1 MLVDFSVMLKLFL
14 KHKLALSLIFIG
26 ALSWSLTMIK
36 SNLPTAF
43 DGVGFW
49 GANGHDGVWHIA
61 LAQSLARGSLDMPVF
76 TGHSL
81 MNYHIGFDLLLAL
94 FHSLTR
100 ISIPT
105 LYFQIFPPIIAV
117 ALGVVTYLFVFNW
130 KKDRVAALWSV
141 FFVYFGGSL
150 GWIVTLFRGQG
161 FGGESMFWSQQGI
174 STLINPPFA
183 LSLCLLLLAILTVMR
198 YQASKRKILLLIS
211 ILLFGSLITI
221 KSYLGILTLVS
232 LGIVSVF
239 SLLKD
244 RQQAKYWMLVTVG
257 SLVFSTLLFL
267 PLNRLSTGLLVF
279 KPFWFLETMLG
290 LSDRLNWPRAYEAIM
305 NWRSGGVWIKAVPG
319 MIAALVIFLVG
330 NLGTRVLSLV
340 SGLSLA
346 KKTKAIEWQDILLV
360 SIATGGVLAPTLFL
374 QQGTP
379 WNTIQFFYYTL
390 FVSSLYAGIS
400 VSQLLRKASHTT
412 KLAVGTGI
420 VLLTIPTTLSTLSTV
435 YLPGRPPA
443 KISVLESEALRFLAS
458 QPTGVVLTYP
468 YDEIAA
474 REAVINPPRPL
485 YLYDSTAFVSA
496 FSNKPVF
503 LEDQVNLTIMGYE
516 WKSRRDQVEAF
527 LKSNDQKYVQEFLY
541 NNHIVYIYW
550 HKGERAVLG
559 DKQLGLTRIFENKE
573 VDIYKVNR
581 LSVEVF
587 ASSNN

>member
-1 MLVDFSVMLKLFL
+1 MIFLPMLKQLA
-14 KHKLALSLIFIG
+14 KQKVALSLIFIG

-61 LAQSLARGSLDMPVF
+61 LAQSLSRGRLDMPVF
-76 TGHSL
+76 AGQPL

-94 FHSLTR
+94 IHTITR
-100 ISIPT
+100 IPIPT
-105 LYFQIFPPIIAV
+105 LYFQIVPPLIALL
-117 ALGVVTYLFVFNW
+117 LGVVTYQFVFNW
-130 KKDRVAALWSV
+130 KKDGVAALWSV
-141 FFVYFGGSL
+141 FFVYFGGSF
-150 GWIVTLFRGQG
+150 GWIITFFRGQG

-183 LSLCLLLLAILTVMR
+183 LSLCFLLLGILIVMR
-198 YQASKRKILLLIS
+198 YQETKRKILLFIS
-211 ILLFGSLITI
+211 VVLFGSLITI
-221 KSYLGILTLVS
+221 KSYLGILALVS
-232 LGIVSVF
+232 LIIVTLFVLLRERPQLKMWVF
-239 SLLKD
+239 ISI
-244 RQQAKYWMLVTVG
+244 G
-257 SLVFSTLLFL
+257 SILFSTFLFL

-305 NWRSGGVWIKAVPG
+305 NWRSGGIWIKAVPG
-319 MIAALVIFLVG
+319 MSAALVIFLVG
-330 NLGTRVLSLV
+330 NLGTRVLSFI
-340 SGLSLA
+340 GGFSLIR
-346 KKTKAIEWQDILLV
+346 KPKMIEWIDVLLV
-360 SIATGGVLAPTLFL
+360 SIAIGGVLAPTFFL

-390 FVSSLYAGIS
+390 FVSSLYAGVS
-400 VSQLLRKASHTT
+400 VSQLVRKMSSNT
-412 KLAVGTGI
+412 KTAIGLVVI
-420 VLLTIPTTLSTLSTV
+420 LLTVPTTLSTLATV

-443 KISVLESEALRFLAS
+443 KISVLESEALSFLAK

-474 REAVINPPRPL
+474 RDAVVNPPRPL

-496 FSNKPVF
+496 FANKPVF

-516 WKSRRDQVEAF
+516 WKTRRDQVEAF
-527 LKSNDQKYVQEFLY
+527 LKSNDQKFVQKFLLD
-541 NNHIVYIYW
+541 NHIKYIYW

-559 DKQLGLTRIFENKE
+559 DKQLGLSRIFENKE
-573 VDIYKVNR
+573 VDIYIVNK
-581 LSVEVF
+581 LFLEIF
-587 ASSNN
+587 ASSDN